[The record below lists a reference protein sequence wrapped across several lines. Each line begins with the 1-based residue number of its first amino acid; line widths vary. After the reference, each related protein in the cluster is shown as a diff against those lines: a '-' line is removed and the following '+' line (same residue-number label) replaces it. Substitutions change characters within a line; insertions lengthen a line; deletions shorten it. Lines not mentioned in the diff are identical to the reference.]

1 MNKNVFI
8 VIYPYKFT
16 EFLWNL
22 VELDELSKFTEV
34 QVWDISR
41 IINPGFANSIAVQS
55 LYRKEVV
62 QIESISALLSQF
74 HSFVKQYKESN
85 ICILNEVSKN
95 SPLGLLVELILGFY
109 VKSTD
114 AKVFDQFIGGVPI
127 LYPGEIAAQKSEA
140 PAFGLYRKII
150 RLIKYST
157 NFKDIS
163 FKVSAYTSTL
173 IGKLIP
179 TTLTHRFVA
188 GTAWHDLALKSLTS
202 DTKIIFGH
210 SYDYSNYV
218 ASVAQPFVEID
229 KDQNTAVLLDTPGPL
244 FTSDYELTKR
254 TVTVTAPVWYPALI
268 KYFDFLERKT
278 GVIVEIAGHYK
289 SNHISPA
296 PCFDN
301 RIVKYGMTR
310 EMVQRSEYVITRCST
325 AISYAVL
332 YRKPVVFIYSTQL
345 SIDKEAMRNINGM
358 AEMLGNA
365 PVNIDDYPDD
375 IEKYLKVDEVKYAAY
390 ERELLTSDP
399 LGRPNFRIILEDIMG
414 IATQSALSGE
424 MNNHST

>member
-1 MNKNVFI
+1 MNKNLFI

-22 VELDELSKFTEV
+22 FELDELSRFTEV
-34 QVWDISR
+34 QVWDISK
-41 IINPGFANSIAVQS
+41 ILNPGFANSIEAQS
-55 LYRKEVV
+55 FCRKEVV

-74 HSFVKQYKESN
+74 HSFVKQNKESN

-95 SPLGLLVELILGFY
+95 SPVGLLVELILGLY

-127 LYPGEIAAQKSEA
+127 LYPGEIAAQRSEA
-140 PAFGLYRKII
+140 QAFGLYRKII

-157 NFKDIS
+157 NFKDIA

-188 GTAWHDLALKSLTS
+188 GTAWHDFALKSLTS

-210 SYDYSNYV
+210 SYDYSSYV
-218 ASVAQPFVEID
+218 TAAAMPFVESD
-229 KDQNTAVLLDTPGPL
+229 KGRKSAVLLDSAGPL
-244 FTSDYELTKR
+244 FNGDAALNKRTLFLTSD
-254 TVTVTAPVWYPALI
+254 VWYPALC
-268 KYFDFLERKT
+268 KFFDFLERKT
-278 GVIVEIAGHYK
+278 GAIVEIAGHYK

-301 RIVKYGMTR
+301 RIVKYGLTR
-310 EMVQRSEYVITRCST
+310 EMVQQSEYVITRCST
-325 AISYAVL
+325 AVSYAVL
-332 YRKPVVFIYSTQL
+332 YRKPVVFIYSAQL
-345 SIDKEAMRNINGM
+345 SHDKQAMLDINGM
-358 AEMLGNA
+358 AETLGA
-365 PVNIDDYPDD
+365 VPVNIDDYPDD
-375 IEKYLKVDEVKYAAY
+375 ITSYLKVDEAKYAAY
-390 ERELLTSDP
+390 ESELLTSDP

-414 IATQSALSGE
+414 ISPEPALSGE
-424 MNNHST
+424 MSNQST